1 MKKISFIFLLL
12 FSFPAFAQA
21 TPIFEYEI
29 WMQAQTSLDTGSIEV
44 KGNILNTGLAIL
56 DLSPRWAALGGLPSN
71 LNETTSGLEHV
82 NQQLKG
88 ALSLDENFPFI
99 WLIGTQEQDLSS
111 YSGSLLSSSIGL
123 IPLGSDWHWTSGG
136 FIPELLVYSEWVNGP
151 ADSTLPFNK
160 VIINLD
166 TAGQY
171 IETPSPPP
179 HVIPEPSSLF
189 LMGFGLLGA
198 GLFKRKAGKK

>member
-1 MKKISFIFLLL
+1 MKRISFILFVL
-12 FSFPAFAQA
+12 FSFPAFAQT

-29 WMQAQTSLDTGSIEV
+29 WMQAETSLDPGPIEV

-71 LNETTSGLEHV
+71 LNETTSGLEYV
-82 NQQLKG
+82 NQQLQG
-88 ALSLDENFPFI
+88 TLSLGENFPFI
-99 WLIGTQEQDLSS
+99 WLIGTQEQNLSS
-111 YSGSLLSSSIGL
+111 YSGSLLSGSIGL

-136 FIPELLVYSEWVNGP
+136 FIPELLVHSEWVNGP
-151 ADSTLPFNK
+151 ADSTLQFNR

-171 IETPSPPP
+171 IQTPSPPP
-179 HVIPEPSSLF
+179 HIVPEPSTL
-189 LMGFGLLGA
+189 LLLGFGLLGA
-198 GLFKRKAGKK
+198 GLFRRKGKR

>member
-12 FSFPAFAQA
+12 FLFPVCAQA

-29 WMQAQTSLDTGSIEV
+29 WMQAETSLDPGPIEV

-56 DLSPRWAALGGLPSN
+56 DLSPRWAALAGLPSN
-71 LNETTSGLEHV
+71 LNETTSGLEYV
-82 NQQLKG
+82 NQQLQG
-88 ALSLDENFPFI
+88 ATLSLGENFPFI
-99 WLIGTQEQDLSS
+99 WLIGTQEQNLSS
-111 YSGSLLSSSIGL
+111 YSGSLLSGSVGL

-136 FIPELLVYSEWVNGP
+136 FIPELLVHSEWVNGL

-171 IETPSPPP
+171 IQSPSPPP
-179 HVIPEPSSLF
+179 HVVPEPSSL
-189 LMGFGLLGA
+189 LLLGLGLLG
-198 GLFKRKAGKK
+198 LVFKKKR